1 MPTISPAAPPSPGP
15 IRKTREMTRS
25 TLMPM
30 SRAAPGS
37 MATARMAA
45 PVRVRWMKAE
55 SPSISSTLAAMTS
68 RRTPGTAMP
77 KTCTVKSGRRK
88 SG

>member
-1 MPTISPAAPPSPGP
+1 MPTMRPAAPPSPGP
-15 IRKTREMTRS
+15 MKKTREMTRL

-30 SRAAPGS
+30 RRAAPWS

-45 PVRVRWMKAE
+45 PVRVRWMKAQ
-55 SPSISSTLAAMTS
+55 SASMSRTLAAMTS

-77 KTCTVKSGRRK
+77 KRLTVKSGRR
-88 SG
+88 

>member
-1 MPTISPAAPPSPGP
+1 M
-15 IRKTREMTRS
+15 RKTSEMTRL

-30 SRAAPGS
+30 SLAAPWS

-45 PVRVRWMKAE
+45 PVLVRCMKSCRAT
-55 SPSISSTLAAMTS
+55 ISTMLPAMTS
-68 RRTPGTAMP
+68 RRMPGMAVP
-77 KTCTVKSGRRK
+77 KMVTVKSGRRK